1 VQFSINSP
9 PKTSRCRRRRSR
21 ATEYGMMMSSL
32 RSSSP
37 LEKSVGRTSVSSSCW
52 LSRDSGATRSPVYSG
67 KSWISPNECGEL
79 PRSRTKNA
87 KAHVVHLSQQSVAV
101 LTRADQ
107 RGPYVFSLLGMKP
120 FQEFS
125 RAKRRLDQLSGVTGW
140 RFTICAG
147 PAFPAW
153 RA

>member
-1 VQFSINSP
+1 
-9 PKTSRCRRRRSR
+9 
-21 ATEYGMMMSSL
+21 MMSSL

-52 LSRDSGATRSPVYSG
+52 LSRDSGAKRSPVYSG
-67 KSWISPNECGEL
+67 KSWISPNEFGEL